1 VLEQLVAAAGFRTRL
16 TVRRAIDFKGEFIF
30 LGIVVAVVI
39 ASCISGFETQPSV
52 KLNCFKRYLF

>member
-1 VLEQLVAAAGFRTRL
+1 
-16 TVRRAIDFKGEFIF
+16 